1 MAIGEE
7 LREAIAAYATATT
20 PRDRLA
26 AYLWMATAVRRARV
40 ARSGS

>member
-1 MAIGEE
+1 MSHAEK

-26 AYLWMATAVRRARV
+26 AYLWMTAAVRRARV

>member
-1 MAIGEE
+1 MSISEE
-7 LREAIAAYATATT
+7 LREAIAAYVTAMT
-20 PRDRLA
+20 PIDRLA